1 MESWFQAVVHHLPTR
16 NAPEG
21 SRHLQTNSP
30 FSSCHSEILVILPC
44 GFLRFKFN
52 HPSCPRVCKK
62 KILCSGHTGLWVL
75 WVTHTLN
82 VSLHKLMRLNSFKV
96 KAQIRP
102 LLETSNST
110 ASSRSFHGSW
120 EWILFAFAAFSL
132 FLYYTGRCESGNG
145 DLTVC
150 LFLTYTLQWFV
161 YGRDLLAL
169 NMLVHWLISKDK
181 DERSGRRRKPA
192 R

>member
-1 MESWFQAVVHHLPTR
+1 MKSWFQADVHHLPTR

-21 SRHLQTNSP
+21 SRHPQTNSP
-30 FSSCHSEILVILPC
+30 FSPCHSEILVILPR
-44 GFLRFKFN
+44 GYLRFKFN

-82 VSLHKLMRLNSFKV
+82 VSIHKLMRLNEFYL
-96 KAQIRP
+96 P
-102 LLETSNST
+102 LLL
-110 ASSRSFHGSW
+110 SF
-120 EWILFAFAAFSL
+120 FF
-132 FLYYTGRCESGNG
+132 YYMGRCESGNG
-145 DLTVC
+145 DLNVC

-161 YGRDLLAL
+161 YGRDLLAI
-169 NMLVHWLISKDK
+169 NMLVHWLTYKDK
-181 DERSGRRRKPA
+181 DERSGRQRKPA